1 MTNTDTLIET
11 LIKSNIDINNNVSK
25 LTGEVSGLTKL
36 FGEFVVIEAGRVE
49 REKTQE
55 AINKENSEFRKL
67 NSEPLTRLRRWQLR
81 VDKSGDK
88 IFLAVIIAIAAMLGF
103 NFLG

>member
-55 AINKENSEFRKL
+55 AINIENSDFRKL
-67 NSEPLTRLRRWQLR
+67 NAEPLTRLRRWQLR

-88 IFLAVIIAIAAMLGF
+88 IFLVIVLAIATMLGF

>member
-88 IFLAVIIAIAAMLGF
+88 IFLGIVIAIAAMLGF

>member
-11 LIKSNIDINNNVSK
+11 LIKSNIDINNNVSR
-25 LTGEVSGLTKL
+25 LTIQFSDLSKL
-36 FGEFVVIEAGRVE
+36 FGEFIILEAGRVE

-55 AINKENSEFRKL
+55 AVNKENSEFIKL
-67 NSEPLTRLRRWQLR
+67 NAEPLTRLRRWQLR

-88 IFLAVIIAIAAMLGF
+88 IFLGVVIAIGALLGV
-103 NFLG
+103 NYLG

>member
-1 MTNTDTLIET
+1 MSNTDTLIET

-55 AINKENSEFRKL
+55 SINKENSEFRKL
-67 NSEPLTRLRRWQLR
+67 NAEPLTRLRRWHLR
-81 VDKSGDK
+81 LDKSGDK
-88 IFLAVIIAIAAMLGF
+88 VFFLVVISALGLLGF

>member
-1 MTNTDTLIET
+1 MSQTDQLIET
-11 LIKSNIDINNNVSK
+11 LIKSNIDINNNVSS
-25 LTGEVSGLTKL
+25 LTSEVSGLTKL

-55 AINKENSEFRKL
+55 AINKENNEFRKL
-67 NSEPLTRLRRWQLR
+67 NSEPLTRLRRWQVR
-81 VDKSGDK
+81 VDKSSDK
-88 IFLAVIIAIAAMLGF
+88 VFFLIGIALLGLLGF

>member
-11 LIKSNIDINNNVSK
+11 LIKSNVDVTNNVSR
-25 LTGEVSGLTKL
+25 LTIEVSGLTK
-36 FGEFVVIEAGRVE
+36 VMSDIIVIEAARSE

-67 NSEPLTRLRRWQLR
+67 NAEPLTRLRRWQLR
-81 VDKSGDK
+81 VDRSGDK

>member
-55 AINKENSEFRKL
+55 AINEENSDFRKI
-67 NSEPLTRLRRWQLR
+67 NSEPLIRLRRWQLR

-88 IFLAVIIAIAAMLGF
+88 IFLGIVIAVLAMLGF

>member
-11 LIKSNIDINNNVSK
+11 LIKSNIDINNNVSI

-88 IFLAVIIAIAAMLGF
+88 IFLGIVIAIAAMLGF

>member
-25 LTGEVSGLTKL
+25 LTSEVSGLTKL

-49 REKTQE
+49 REKIQE
-55 AINKENSEFRKL
+55 IINIENSEFRKL

-88 IFLAVIIAIAAMLGF
+88 IFLGIVLAIAAMLGF

>member
-1 MTNTDTLIET
+1 MGETDKLIET
-11 LIKSNIDINNNVSK
+11 LIKSNIDINNNVSN
-25 LTGEVSGLTKL
+25 LTSEVSGLTKL

-55 AINKENSEFRKL
+55 AINKEVSDFRKL
-67 NSEPLTRLRRWQLR
+67 NLEPLIRLRRWQLR
-81 VDKSGDK
+81 IDKSGDK
-88 IFLAVIIAIAAMLGF
+88 IFLGFFLAIAALLGV

>member
-55 AINKENSEFRKL
+55 AINIENSEFRKL

>member
-1 MTNTDTLIET
+1 MSNTDTLIET

-55 AINKENSEFRKL
+55 SINKENSEFRKL
-67 NSEPLTRLRRWQLR
+67 NAEPLTRLRRWQLR

-88 IFLAVIIAIAAMLGF
+88 IFLGVVIAIGALLGV
-103 NFLG
+103 NYLG

>member
-67 NSEPLTRLRRWQLR
+67 NSEPLTRLRRWQVR
-81 VDKSGDK
+81 VDKSSDK
-88 IFLAVIIAIAAMLGF
+88 IFFMIGIAILGLLGF